1 MERDANSVRTSK
13 LDRILM
19 REVAARA
26 RDPSAT
32 SLCQAILKEAEWRK
46 QNVPNYITSLHIVP
60 RLPLLIILRIGTTS

>member
-1 MERDANSVRTSK
+1 MNSEIDAVRTSE

-19 REVAARA
+19 REVAALA
-26 RDPSAT
+26 LYPSAT

-46 QNVPNYITSLHIVP
+46 QNVPYYITSLHIVP